1 MGRLRVLTLGVVGP
15 AGLGGRGVG
24 GWAHIMERKVGSGLV
39 GSWSVVSW
47 AVRGQ
52 WGVSADGRD
61 WWATHERTVVR
72 PSVCRWPSVS
82 FGRRDRALTTMTTD
96 GRPDGRNPCRFV
108 WSILLRWLRG
118 RLSWGLF
125 LIKQIRAAR
134 PRLAR
139 LTMFS
144 WGLLS
149 STIIKSGNF
158 QSCNIPEHFPS
169 NCQVLILH
177 W

>member
-72 PSVCRWPSVS
+72 PSVCPWPSVS

-96 GRPDGRNPCRFV
+96 GRPESVPF
-108 WSILLRWLRG
+108 
-118 RLSWGLF
+118 RLVNSDPLASGKVKLGAFFNKTNSGSPPETRPPDYVF
-125 LIKQIRAAR
+125 LGHKDHHKIGK
-134 PRLAR
+134 
-139 LTMFS
+139 FS
-144 WGLLS
+144 EL
-149 STIIKSGNF
+149 
-158 QSCNIPEHFPS
+158 
-169 NCQVLILH
+169 
-177 W
+177 

>member
-1 MGRLRVLTLGVVGP
+1 
-15 AGLGGRGVG
+15 
-24 GWAHIMERKVGSGLV
+24 MERKVGSGLV

-118 RLSWGLF
+118 SVPLTVSKISIAFPAFNTKEWAVDGGFYQVQGPQAHPNGL
-125 LIKQIRAAR
+125 A
-134 PRLAR
+134 
-139 LTMFS
+139 
-144 WGLLS
+144 
-149 STIIKSGNF
+149 
-158 QSCNIPEHFPS
+158 
-169 NCQVLILH
+169 
-177 W
+177 